1 MRGSPFGKVQPDDD
15 PQAYCTDCGN
25 KYNPYKHGLDCP
37 KCSSSNDD
45 TVARSQTEPSR
56 QSADDVPVVDPS
68 DYVD

>member
-15 PQAYCTDCGN
+15 PQAYCNDCGN

-37 KCSSSNDD
+37 KCS
-45 TVARSQTEPSR
+45 R